1 MKKIISQICLVKT
14 VTKMVIKVAIFAFR
28 WLKSCFGKPWR
39 YGTLSIYVGHANDS
53 FYFLIYVVNSC
64 LHEGK
69 QLLPRF
75 KCWLQYFTLLQTL
88 VTVLYK
94 RFTFL
99 QSIPEFLMPK
109 LSQIFCFAAPSAF
122 YKSFNIASFF
132 GMAAMPFLWNG
143 TLLFQGNLPRVL
155 PVIIYKYASCLIPH
169 IDLLLF
175 L

>member
-1 MKKIISQICLVKT
+1 MTKIISQICLVKT

-75 KCWLQYFTLLQTL
+75 KCWFLHSCKLW
-88 VTVLYK
+88 
-94 RFTFL
+94 L
-99 QSIPEFLMPK
+99 QSYTKDLP
-109 LSQIFCFAAPSAF
+109 F
-122 YKSFNIASFF
+122 YNQFPNSSCPNCPKSFA
-132 GMAAMPFLWNG
+132 
-143 TLLFQGNLPRVL
+143 
-155 PVIIYKYASCLIPH
+155 
-169 IDLLLF
+169 LLLHLRFINLSILQVF
-175 L
+175 LEWQPCHSSEMVLCSSRAIYLGFCQW